1 MGATEAQVSRRE
13 RAWGIPLP
21 RATAWEPPYLPL
33 LAFWV
38 LDHAEEGDSI
48 VELPELQ
55 ERGDLGEFLL
65 SEARPHADVY
75 PAAPSGHKPHADLA

>member
-1 MGATEAQVSRRE
+1 M
-13 RAWGIPLP
+13 
-21 RATAWEPPYLPL
+21 
-33 LAFWV
+33 